1 MGEGMGEGRHY
12 CKASCVRIEGA
23 SSTAHLSS
31 LENVVD
37 VFEPREVCEKSRPR
51 SVLPSCMCMS
61 VAAEGE
67 DTCMGHERGIK
78 ARSRQQK

>member
-31 LENVVD
+31 LENVVA
-37 VFEPREVCEKSRPR
+37 VFEPREVCEKKSTPKCFTILH
-51 SVLPSCMCMS
+51 V
-61 VAAEGE
+61 
-67 DTCMGHERGIK
+67 HERC
-78 ARSRQQK
+78 SRG